1 MRRQYHQVDES
12 SGVGVLDKAVA
23 VLRAVGDEPCSLA
36 SLVQATGLTRPT
48 AHRLAL
54 ALEHHRLVD
63 RDGDG
68 RFVLGSQV
76 AQWAASLDPWRTKA
90 QDTVTELRDR
100 TGESAQVYRRAGQSR
115 VCIAAAEPA
124 SGLHDTVPLGA
135 SLTMKAGSAAQV
147 LAAWLEPHDRA
158 VVLQGAAY
166 TERDLARVRQRGWA
180 QSLGQREPGV
190 ASISA
195 PVRDDRGTVL
205 AAISI
210 SGPIERL
217 ARPSADQRTSLLS
230 AAQELGI
237 ALTRH

>member
-1 MRRQYHQVDES
+1 MRRQYHQVDKS
-12 SGVGVLDKAVA
+12 SGVGVVDKAVA
-23 VLRAVGDEPCSLA
+23 VLRAVGDEPSSLA

-54 ALEHHRLVD
+54 ALERHRLID
-63 RDGDG
+63 RDAEG
-68 RFVLGSQV
+68 RFILGSQI
-76 AQWAASLDPWRTKA
+76 AQWSASLDPLRTRA
-90 QDTVTELRDR
+90 QDTVAALRDR
-100 TGESAQVYRRAGQSR
+100 TGESAQVYRRTGQSR

-147 LAAWLEPHDRA
+147 LAAWLEPHDRTA
-158 VVLQGAAY
+158 VLDGAAY
-166 TERDLARVRQRGWA
+166 TERDLSRVRQRGWA

-195 PVRDDRGTVL
+195 PVRDDHGTVL
-205 AAISI
+205 AAVSI

-217 ARPSADQRTSLLS
+217 ARPSAEQRKSLL
-230 AAQELGI
+230 AAARDLGI
-237 ALTRH
+237 ALSRN